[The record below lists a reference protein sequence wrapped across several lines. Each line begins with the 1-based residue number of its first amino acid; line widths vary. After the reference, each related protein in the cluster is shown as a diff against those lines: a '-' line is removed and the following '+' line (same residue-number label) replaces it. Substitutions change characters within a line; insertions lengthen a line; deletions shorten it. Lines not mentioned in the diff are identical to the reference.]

1 VRFELSLIV
10 GFATSGPVGKGAR
23 GTEQAMMNFKRS
35 GFRVA
40 ATMLAAGML
49 AGCSTMGDNSGGISA
64 NDQPNQVA
72 PVQDSSVSS
81 TSLPPIGGADG
92 SVQVANTPGE
102 PDQNALPPPGN
113 TSDPGLTTGATGAA
127 PAGAGQQ
134 GSFVSLNDVGQ
145 VPNSPGRDLSGGLS
159 VEKLLG
165 GWTVVSG
172 ATQCRLNLTYTAKT
186 GTSRYRASAPGCG
199 LPALA
204 SVSSWQLS
212 GTQVQLFNDGDSL
225 IGTLLL
231 SGSRFIGTLSGGQ
244 AISMVG

>member
-1 VRFELSLIV
+1 MI
-10 GFATSGPVGKGAR
+10 
-23 GTEQAMMNFKRS
+23 NFRRS
-35 GFRVA
+35 GTTAAAMLLA
-40 ATMLAAGML
+40 ATML
-49 AGCSTMGDNSGGISA
+49 AGCSTLGDDSASGISA
-64 NDQPNQVA
+64 NDQPSAVA

-81 TSLPPIGGADG
+81 DSLPPIGSDG
-92 SVQVANTPGE
+92 TQVANAP
-102 PDQNALPPPGN
+102 PDQAKLPANDSSN
-113 TSDPGLTTGATGAA
+113 TGDPGLTASNAPSGTTGA
-127 PAGAGQQ
+127 Q

-145 VPNSPGRDLSGGLS
+145 VPNAPGRDLTGGLT

-186 GTSRYRASAPGCG
+186 GTSRYRASSPGCQ

-225 IGTLLL
+225 VGTLLL